1 MSNTTVF
8 FDPIYLEHDTG
19 LGHPERPERLEATMQ
34 VLESS
39 GLAEKVDIRSP
50 RDAAVEEIQ
59 LVHPKSYVDKVRKVA
74 ESGGGWL
81 DPDTHVGSR
90 SYDAAL
96 RSAGAVL
103 EGLERIFSGEIDN
116 AFCLVRP
123 PGHHATAERGMGFC
137 IFNNNA
143 IASRFAIK
151 ELGVS
156 RVFILD
162 WDAHHGNGLQ
172 DIFYDDDKV
181 LYVSLHQYPH
191 YPGSGAYSELGVRD
205 GEGYTVNF
213 PLPPR
218 SGEEVYLA
226 AFDGVIM
233 PIARQYK
240 PELVLISAGYDGHF
254 SDLLCSMLLR
264 ASSYVEMAERLK
276 GLAEE
281 CCGGK
286 MMAAL
291 EGGYNLT
298 GIAISMTDTI
308 AVFAGEGIRVEEEVD
323 AETIHPSSQRGME
336 VVEATR
342 EALSPYWSL

>member
-1 MSNTTVF
+1 MSSTAVF
-8 FDPIYLEHDTG
+8 YDPIYMEHDTG
-19 LGHPERPERLEATMQ
+19 HGHPERPERLQTTMQ
-34 VLESS
+34 MLEGV
-39 GLAEKVDIRSP
+39 GLAEKVRIISP
-50 RDAAVEEIQ
+50 RDASVEEIA
-59 LVHPKSYVDKVRKVA
+59 LVHPRSYIEKVKGLA

-81 DPDTHVGSR
+81 DPDTHIGVR

-96 RSAGAVL
+96 KSTGAVL
-103 EGLERIFSGEIDN
+103 EGLERIFSGDIDN

-137 IFNNNA
+137 LFNNNA
-143 IASRFAIK
+143 VAARFAMQ
-151 ELGVS
+151 EFGVS
-156 RVFILD
+156 RIFILD

-191 YPGSGAYSELGVRD
+191 YPGTGSTGEVGIGA

-213 PLPPR
+213 PLPAR
-218 SGEEVYLA
+218 TGEEVYLA
-226 AFDGVIM
+226 AFDQVIL
-233 PIARQYK
+233 PIARAYQ

-264 ASSYVEMAERLK
+264 GHSYAEMAIRLK
-276 GLAEE
+276 DLAEE
-281 CCGGK
+281 FCGGK

-291 EGGYNLT
+291 EGGYDLV

-308 AVFAGEGIRVEEEVD
+308 AVMAGEDIRVEEDVD
-323 AETIHPSSQRGME
+323 SETIYPSSRRGME
-336 VVEATR
+336 IVESTR
-342 EALSPYWSL
+342 EALSQYWPI